1 MTHDFGVKII
11 KIVILACGAAAEEF
25 LRGVQL
31 LVNFQTATETKL
43 PPGRLHGVRKADPA
57 GVCPAKQPIS
67 LVRVVQLRS
76 LICNVI
82 DHNPEVCL
90 FCPVLFH
97 TLNQGCKKPQEAV
110 FRQLEPK
117 PPSPIELG
125 SMKGL
130 YDLEQSRLSGFSD
143 SICQSGV
150 ELHHQASGI
159 QAGKVNNRLRHQPP
173 SCSEYNV
180 STNQQL
186 LHIHTCH
193 HQLNRRPQRQVLLAT
208 QHQPFFPA
216 AELHQPALFRPA
228 QRHRV

>member
-25 LRGVQL
+25 LGGVQL

-76 LICNVI
+76 LICNVRR
-82 DHNPEVCL
+82 HFPEVCL
-90 FCPVLFH
+90 FCPALFH
-97 TLNQGCKKPQEAV
+97 TLNQGCKKPQEAA

-143 SICQSGV
+143 SICLNGV
-150 ELHHQASGI
+150 ELHHKAPGI
-159 QAGKVNNRLRHQPP
+159 QAGKVL
-173 SCSEYNV
+173 
-180 STNQQL
+180 
-186 LHIHTCH
+186 
-193 HQLNRRPQRQVLLAT
+193 
-208 QHQPFFPA
+208 
-216 AELHQPALFRPA
+216 
-228 QRHRV
+228 